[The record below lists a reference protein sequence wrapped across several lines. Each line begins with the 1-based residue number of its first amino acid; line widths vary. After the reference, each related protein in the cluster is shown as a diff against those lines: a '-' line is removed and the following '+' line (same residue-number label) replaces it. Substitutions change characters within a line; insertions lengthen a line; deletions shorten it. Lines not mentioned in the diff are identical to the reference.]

1 MKNDLLKVA
10 LWVLGIIAVAFFI
23 GKAIVDS
30 VKITTD
36 GQLAAIKA
44 EHDHQEKMFNKAMV
58 LQQKI
63 FGTSHSYCSS
73 PHDDLKPN
81 V

>member
-1 MKNDLLKVA
+1 MKVA

-30 VKITTD
+30 VKITTE

-44 EHDHQEKMFNKAMV
+44 EHDHQEKMLDKAMAI
-58 LQQKI
+58 QQKI
-63 FGTSHSYCSS
+63 FGTAHCYLIS
-73 PHDDLKPN
+73 PHDDIKPN
-81 V
+81 A